1 MTDPVRVL
9 IAEPIA
15 AAGVDR
21 LREVADVDVETG
33 RDRAE
38 LLARIGDYDAIV
50 VRSTTKVDAELIEA
64 ATRLRVIGRAGTGVD
79 NVDVAAAT
87 ARGILVCNAPQSN
100 SLSAAEHAIALMLS
114 LARNI
119 PQAHS
124 ALASGRWERGR
135 FGGVEVGDKLLAVIG
150 FGRIGQLVTAR
161 ARGLGMRVVAFDPFA
176 SADRFRERGAERADT
191 IEAAVAGADF
201 VTLHLPSSAETR
213 HLVDAGLIAHMKPG
227 VRIINAARGDLIDPD
242 ALLAALASGDVAGAA
257 LDVFETE
264 PLTSS
269 PFFGRDDVIVTPH
282 LGASTREAQD
292 RAGTI
297 IAEQVARALAGEL
310 VENAV
315 NVPGVSED
323 DRAALAP
330 FLPLAEK
337 LGRVVVAL
345 TDGPVEML
353 DVSYAGGIAD
363 RDTRL
368 LTLAVLEGALHGL
381 EEEEA
386 NLVNARAIA
395 AARGILVRES
405 RRPAGDYTNLIRV
418 ATGED
423 ARVSGTTI
431 GRENRP
437 WIVRANGYAVEI
449 ELAGRMLFALND
461 DRPGMIGVIGTLLGE
476 AGVNIANMNVSR
488 NRDGGHALSAMQIDG
503 PLPESALDRLRET
516 PGLERI
522 RVVRVDQ

>member
-1 MTDPVRVL
+1 VRILV
-9 IAEPIA
+9 AEPIA
-15 AAGVDR
+15 AAGIER
-21 LREVADVDVETG
+21 LCQVADVDVETEL
-33 RDRAE
+33 DRPQ
-38 LLARIGDYDAIV
+38 LLERIGRYDALV
-50 VRSTTKVDAELIEA
+50 VRSATHVDAELIA
-64 ATRLRVIGRAGTGVD
+64 AADRLRVIGRAGMGVD
-79 NVDVAAAT
+79 NVDVDAAT

-100 SLSAAEHAIALMLS
+100 SISAAEHAIALMLA

-119 PQAHS
+119 PQAH
-124 ALASGRWERGR
+124 AELVQGRWERSR
-135 FGGVEVGDKLLAVIG
+135 FGGIEVADKVLAVIG
-150 FGRIGQLVTAR
+150 FGRIGQLVTTRAR
-161 ARGLGMRVVAFDPFA
+161 ALGMRVVAYDPFA
-176 SADRFRERGAERADT
+176 SAERFRERGAERAAT
-191 IEAAVAGADF
+191 LEAAVAEADF
-201 VTLHLPSSAETR
+201 VTLHAPSSAETR
-213 HLVDAGLIAHMKPG
+213 HLVDAGLIERMKFG

-242 ALLAALASGDVAGAA
+242 ALLEALDGGHVAGAA

-269 PFFGRDDVIVTPH
+269 PFFGRDDVVVTPH

-297 IAEQVARALAGEL
+297 IADQVVKALAGEL

-330 FLPLAEK
+330 YLPLAEK
-337 LGRVVVAL
+337 LGRIVVSL

-353 DVSYAGGIAD
+353 EVSYAGSIGD

-381 EEEEA
+381 AEGDA
-386 NLVNARAIA
+386 NLINGRAIA
-395 AARGILVRES
+395 QARGIEVRES

-418 ATGED
+418 ATSSET
-423 ARVSGTTI
+423 RVSGTTI

-437 WIVRANGYAVEI
+437 WMVRANGYQVEI

-461 DRPGMIGVIGTLLGE
+461 DRPGMIGTIGTLLGE
-476 AGVNIANMNVSR
+476 AGVNVANMNVSR

-503 PLPESALDRLRET
+503 PLPDSVLDRLRVT
-516 PGLERI
+516 PGLERV
-522 RVVRVDQ
+522 RVVQVDPD

>member
-1 MTDPVRVL
+1 VRILV
-9 IAEPIA
+9 AEPIA
-15 AAGVDR
+15 AAGIDR
-21 LREVADVDVETG
+21 LAQVADVDVET
-33 RDRAE
+33 E
-38 LLARIGDYDAIV
+38 LERERLLERIPGYDALV
-50 VRSTTKVDAELIEA
+50 VRSATRVDRELIEA
-64 ATRLRVIGRAGTGVD
+64 GTHLKVIGRAGMGVD

-100 SLSAAEHAIALMLS
+100 SLSAAEHAIALMLA

-119 PQAHS
+119 PQAHA
-124 ALASGRWERGR
+124 ALAEGRWERSR
-135 FGGVEVGDKLLAVIG
+135 FGGVEVADKLLAVIG
-150 FGRIGQLVTAR
+150 FGRIGQLVTTR

-176 SADRFRERGAERADT
+176 SAERFRERGADRADT
-191 IEAAVAGADF
+191 IAEAVAHADF
-201 VTLHLPSSAETR
+201 VTLHAPSSAETR
-213 HLVDAGLIAHMKPG
+213 HLVDAALIQRMKLG
-227 VRIINAARGDLIDPD
+227 VRIVNAARGDLIDPD
-242 ALLAALASGDVAGAA
+242 ALLEALDEGHVAGAA

-269 PFFGRDDVIVTPH
+269 PFFGRDDVVVTPH

-297 IAEQVARALAGEL
+297 IADQVVKALAGEL

-330 FLPLAEK
+330 YLPLAEK
-337 LGRVVVAL
+337 LGRIAVAL
-345 TDGPVEML
+345 TDGPVEVL
-353 DVSYAGGIAD
+353 DVSYAGGIGD

-381 EEEEA
+381 EEGDA
-386 NLVNARAIA
+386 NLINGRAIA
-395 AARGILVRES
+395 QARGIEVVES

-418 ATGED
+418 ATGGE

-437 WIVRANGYAVEI
+437 WMVRANGYTLEI

-476 AGVNIANMNVSR
+476 SGVNIANMNVSR

-503 PLPESALDRLRET
+503 PLPEAVIERLRAT
-516 PGLERI
+516 PGLERV
-522 RVVRVDQ
+522 RVVLIDSA